1 MRSKVQEL
9 AQLAY
14 ECVKQVKDKANEM
27 DKMNKNGKD
36 FASKYLSYAR
46 KLPSMIIYNGLLT
59 TVAFAKAKAKKASA
73 KAEVKEEKKGE
84 REKGEKVEALAW
96 KMLLGHIEKF
106 LNEEGINQNNEDLI
120 EFLSKREVQEY
131 RFITKRV
138 LDFSL
143 WLKRI
148 AEGEIEDEGKGD

>member
-1 MRSKVQEL
+1 MKL
-9 AQLAY
+9 IAG
-14 ECVKQVKDKANEM
+14 NW
-27 DKMNKNGKD
+27 KMNKKGKD

-73 KAEVKEEKKGE
+73 RAKVEE
-84 REKGEKVEALAW
+84 REKVNIEGLAW
-96 KMLLGHIEKF
+96 EKLLEHLKEF
-106 LNEEGINQNNEDLI
+106 LRREGINQDNKDLI
-120 EFLSKREVQEY
+120 EFLSEREVQEY

>member
-1 MRSKVQEL
+1 MSNKVQEL

-14 ECVKQVKDKANEM
+14 ECVKEVKDKANKM
-27 DKMNKNGKD
+27 DKINKKGKD

-59 TVAFAKAKAKKASA
+59 TVAFAKAKAKKASTRA
-73 KAEVKEEKKGE
+73 KVEE
-84 REKGEKVEALAW
+84 REKVNIEGLAW
-96 KMLLGHIEKF
+96 EKLLEHLKEF
-106 LNEEGINQNNEDLI
+106 LRREGINQDNKDLI
-120 EFLSKREVQEY
+120 EFLSEREVQEY

>member
-14 ECVKQVKDKANEM
+14 ECVKQVKNEAKKM
-27 DKMNKNGKD
+27 DEKGKD
-36 FASKYLSYAR
+36 FASRYLSYAK

-59 TVAFAKAKAKKASA
+59 TVAFAKAKAKKASTKA
-73 KAEVKEEKKGE
+73 KVEE
-84 REKGEKVEALAW
+84 GEKVNIEGLAW
-96 KMLLGHIEKF
+96 EKLLEHLKEF
-106 LNEEGINQNNEDLI
+106 LRREGINQDNKDLI
-120 EFLSKREVQEY
+120 EFLSEREVQEY

-138 LDFSL
+138 LEFSQ

-148 AEGEIEDEGKGD
+148 AEGDIEDDGKGD

>member
-14 ECVKQVKDKANEM
+14 ECVKQVKDEAK
-27 DKMNKNGKD
+27 KMNEKGRD
-36 FASKYLSYAR
+36 FASRYLSYAK

-59 TVAFAKAKAKKASA
+59 TVAFAKAKAKKASTRA
-73 KAEVKEEKKGE
+73 KVEE
-84 REKGEKVEALAW
+84 GEKVNIEGLAW
-96 KMLLGHIEKF
+96 EKLLEHLKEF
-106 LNEEGINQNNEDLI
+106 LRREGINQDNKDLI
-120 EFLSKREVQEY
+120 EFLSEREVQEY
-131 RFITKRV
+131 RYITKRV

>member
-1 MRSKVQEL
+1 LRSKVQKL

-14 ECVKQVKDKANEM
+14 ECVGGVKNE
-27 DKMNKNGKD
+27 D
-36 FASKYLSYAR
+36 FASKYLAYAK

-59 TVAFAKAKAKKASA
+59 TVAFAKTKAKKGSTEG
-73 KAEVKEEKKGE
+73 KAWEKLLEHIGE
-84 REKGEKVEALAW
+84 
-96 KMLLGHIEKF
+96 F
-106 LNEEGINQNNEDLI
+106 LRNEGINLGGKDLI
-120 EFLSKREVQEY
+120 EFLSEREVQEY

>member
-14 ECVKQVKDKANEM
+14 ECVKQVKNEAKKM
-27 DKMNKNGKD
+27 DEKGKD
-36 FASKYLSYAR
+36 FASRYLSYAK

-59 TVAFAKAKAKKASA
+59 TVAFAKAKAKKEDAWE
-73 KAEVKEEKKGE
+73 KLLEHLKE
-84 REKGEKVEALAW
+84 
-96 KMLLGHIEKF
+96 F
-106 LNEEGINQNNEDLI
+106 LRREGINKDNEDLI
-120 EFLSKREVQEY
+120 EFLSKLEVQEY

-148 AEGEIEDEGKGD
+148 AEGEIEDEGKAD

>member
-14 ECVKQVKDKANEM
+14 ECVKEVK
-27 DKMNKNGKD
+27 GKD

-59 TVAFAKAKAKKASA
+59 TVAFAKTKAKKASTEG
-73 KAEVKEEKKGE
+73 KAWEKLLEHLKE
-84 REKGEKVEALAW
+84 
-96 KMLLGHIEKF
+96 F
-106 LNEEGINQNNEDLI
+106 LRREGINQDNKDLI
-120 EFLSKREVQEY
+120 EFLSEREVQEY

>member
-9 AQLAY
+9 AKLAY
-14 ECVKQVKDKANEM
+14 ECVGGVKNE
-27 DKMNKNGKD
+27 D
-36 FASKYLSYAR
+36 FASKYLAYAK

-59 TVAFAKAKAKKASA
+59 TVAFAKAKAKKEDAWE
-73 KAEVKEEKKGE
+73 KLLEHLKEFLR
-84 REKGEKVEALAW
+84 REG
-96 KMLLGHIEKF
+96 M
-106 LNEEGINQNNEDLI
+106 NQDNKDLI
-120 EFLSKREVQEY
+120 EFLSELEVQEY

-148 AEGEIEDEGKGD
+148 AEGEIEDEGKED

>member
-1 MRSKVQEL
+1 MRSKVQKL

-14 ECVKQVKDKANEM
+14 ECVKEVK
-27 DKMNKNGKD
+27 GKE
-36 FASKYLSYAR
+36 FASKYLAYAR

-59 TVAFAKAKAKKASA
+59 TVAFAKTKARKAYA
-73 KAEVKEEKKGE
+73 KAEVKE
-84 REKGEKVEALAW
+84 GEKDKKEKNIEVLAW
-96 KMLLGHIEKF
+96 KILLEHLEKF
-106 LNEEGINQNNEDLI
+106 LNEEGIKQDNKDLI
-120 EFLSKREVQEY
+120 QFLSELEVQEY

-143 WLKRI
+143 WLKRV

>member
-14 ECVKQVKDKANEM
+14 ECVKEVKGKANEI
-27 DKMNKNGKD
+27 DKMNKKGKE

-59 TVAFAKAKAKKASA
+59 TVAFAKTKAKKASI
-73 KAEVKEEKKGE
+73 EG
-84 REKGEKVEALAW
+84 LAW
-96 KMLLGHIEKF
+96 EKLLEHLKEF
-106 LNEEGINQNNEDLI
+106 LRREGINRDNEDLI

>member
-1 MRSKVQEL
+1 MRSKAQEL
-9 AQLAY
+9 AHLAY
-14 ECVKQVKDKANEM
+14 ECVKEVK
-27 DKMNKNGKD
+27 GKE
-36 FASKYLSYAR
+36 FASKYLAYAR

-59 TVAFAKAKAKKASA
+59 TVAFAKAKAKKEDAWE
-73 KAEVKEEKKGE
+73 KLLEHLKE
-84 REKGEKVEALAW
+84 
-96 KMLLGHIEKF
+96 F
-106 LNEEGINQNNEDLI
+106 LRREGINQDNKDLI
-120 EFLSKREVQEY
+120 EFLSEREVQEY

>member
-9 AQLAY
+9 ARLAY
-14 ECVKQVKDKANEM
+14 ECVKQVKDEAKKM
-27 DKMNKNGKD
+27 DEKGKD
-36 FASKYLSYAR
+36 FASRYLSYAR

-59 TVAFAKAKAKKASA
+59 TVAFAKAKAKKASTRA
-73 KAEVKEEKKGE
+73 KVEE
-84 REKGEKVEALAW
+84 GEKVNIEGLAW
-96 KMLLGHIEKF
+96 EKLLEHLKEF
-106 LNEEGINQNNEDLI
+106 LRREGINQDNKDLI

>member
-1 MRSKVQEL
+1 MKSKVQEL
-9 AQLAY
+9 AKLAY
-14 ECVKQVKDKANEM
+14 ECVGGVKNE
-27 DKMNKNGKD
+27 D
-36 FASKYLSYAR
+36 FASKYLAYAK

-59 TVAFAKAKAKKASA
+59 TVAFAKAKAKKEDAWE
-73 KAEVKEEKKGE
+73 KLLEHLKEFLR
-84 REKGEKVEALAW
+84 REG
-96 KMLLGHIEKF
+96 M
-106 LNEEGINQNNEDLI
+106 NQDNKDLI
-120 EFLSKREVQEY
+120 EFLSELEVQEY

>member
-1 MRSKVQEL
+1 MRSKVQKL

-14 ECVKQVKDKANEM
+14 KCVGGVKNE
-27 DKMNKNGKD
+27 D
-36 FASKYLSYAR
+36 FASKYLAYAK

-59 TVAFAKAKAKKASA
+59 TVAFAKTKAKKASIEG
-73 KAEVKEEKKGE
+73 K
-84 REKGEKVEALAW
+84 AW
-96 KMLLGHIEKF
+96 KKLLEHIEEF
-106 LNEEGINQNNEDLI
+106 LRNEGINLGGKDLI
-120 EFLSKREVQEY
+120 KFLSELEVQEY

>member
-1 MRSKVQEL
+1 MKSKVQEL

-14 ECVKQVKDKANEM
+14 ECVGGVKNE
-27 DKMNKNGKD
+27 D
-36 FASKYLSYAR
+36 FASKYLAYAK
-46 KLPSMIIYNGLLT
+46 KLPSMIIYDGLLT
-59 TVAFAKAKAKKASA
+59 TVAFAKTKAKKASIEG
-73 KAEVKEEKKGE
+73 KAWEKLLEHLKE
-84 REKGEKVEALAW
+84 
-96 KMLLGHIEKF
+96 F
-106 LNEEGINQNNEDLI
+106 LRREGINQDNEDLI

-148 AEGEIEDEGKGD
+148 AEGEIEDEGKED

>member
-14 ECVKQVKDKANEM
+14 NCVKEVKDKANEI
-27 DKMNKNGKD
+27 DKMNKKGKD
-36 FASKYLSYAR
+36 FASRYLSYAK

-59 TVAFAKAKAKKASA
+59 TVAFAKAKAKKASTKVEA
-73 KAEVKEEKKGE
+73 KEEEKGK
-84 REKGEKVEALAW
+84 RDQGEKVEALAW
-96 KMLLGHIEKF
+96 KMLLGHLEKF
-106 LNEEGINQNNEDLI
+106 LNEEGIKQENKDFI
-120 EFLSKREVQEY
+120 EFLSEREVQEY

-138 LDFSL
+138 LDFSQ
-143 WLKRI
+143 WLKRV

>member
-1 MRSKVQEL
+1 MKSKVQEL

-27 DKMNKNGKD
+27 DKINKKGKD
-36 FASKYLSYAR
+36 FASKYLSYAK
-46 KLPSMIIYNGLLT
+46 KLPSMIIYNGLLA
-59 TVAFAKAKAKKASA
+59 TVAFAKAKAKKEDAWE
-73 KAEVKEEKKGE
+73 KLLEHLKEFLR
-84 REKGEKVEALAW
+84 REG
-96 KMLLGHIEKF
+96 M
-106 LNEEGINQNNEDLI
+106 NQDNKDLI
-120 EFLSKREVQEY
+120 EFLSELEVQEY

>member
-1 MRSKVQEL
+1 MRSKAQEL

-14 ECVKQVKDKANEM
+14 KCVKQVKDEAE
-27 DKMNKNGKD
+27 KMNEKGKD
-36 FASKYLSYAR
+36 FASRYLSYAK

-73 KAEVKEEKKGE
+73 KAEVKEGKKGE

-106 LNEEGINQNNEDLI
+106 LNEEGINQDNKDLI
-120 EFLSKREVQEY
+120 EFLSEREVQEY

>member
-1 MRSKVQEL
+1 MKSKVQEL

-14 ECVKQVKDKANEM
+14 ECVKQVKDKANEI
-27 DKMNKNGKD
+27 DKMNKKGKD

-59 TVAFAKAKAKKASA
+59 TVAFAKAKAKKASTRA
-73 KAEVKEEKKGE
+73 KVEE
-84 REKGEKVEALAW
+84 GEKVNIEGLAW
-96 KMLLGHIEKF
+96 EKLLEHLKEF
-106 LNEEGINQNNEDLI
+106 LRREGINQDNEDLI

-131 RFITKRV
+131 RLITKRV

-148 AEGEIEDEGKGD
+148 AEGEIEDEGKED

>member
-1 MRSKVQEL
+1 MRSRVQEL

-14 ECVKQVKDKANEM
+14 ECVKEVK
-27 DKMNKNGKD
+27 GKD

-59 TVAFAKAKAKKASA
+59 TVAFAKAKAKKTSTKA
-73 KAEVKEEKKGE
+73 KV
-84 REKGEKVEALAW
+84 EKGEKANIEGLAW
-96 KMLLGHIEKF
+96 EKLLEHLKEF
-106 LNEEGINQNNEDLI
+106 LRREGINQENKDLI
-120 EFLSKREVQEY
+120 DFLSEREVQEY

>member
-14 ECVKQVKDKANEM
+14 ECVKQVKDKANEI
-27 DKMNKNGKD
+27 DKMNKKGKD
-36 FASKYLSYAR
+36 FASRYLSYAR

-59 TVAFAKAKAKKASA
+59 TVAFAKAKAKKAFTRA
-73 KAEVKEEKKGE
+73 KVEE
-84 REKGEKVEALAW
+84 GEKVNIEGLAW
-96 KMLLGHIEKF
+96 EKLLEHLKEF
-106 LNEEGINQNNEDLI
+106 LRREGINQDNKDLI
-120 EFLSKREVQEY
+120 EFLSEREVQEY

>member
-1 MRSKVQEL
+1 MRSKVQKL
-9 AQLAY
+9 TQLAY
-14 ECVKQVKDKANEM
+14 ECVGGVKNE
-27 DKMNKNGKD
+27 D
-36 FASKYLSYAR
+36 FASKYLAYAK

-59 TVAFAKAKAKKASA
+59 TVAFAKTKAKKASIEG
-73 KAEVKEEKKGE
+73 K
-84 REKGEKVEALAW
+84 AW
-96 KMLLGHIEKF
+96 KKLLEHIEEF
-106 LNEEGINQNNEDLI
+106 LRNEGINLGGKDLI
-120 EFLSKREVQEY
+120 KFLSELEVQEY

>member
-14 ECVKQVKDKANEM
+14 ECVKEVKDKANEM
-27 DKMNKNGKD
+27 DKINKKGKD

-59 TVAFAKAKAKKASA
+59 TVAFAKAKAKKASTRA
-73 KAEVKEEKKGE
+73 KVEE
-84 REKGEKVEALAW
+84 REKVNIEGLAW
-96 KMLLGHIEKF
+96 EKLLEHLKEF
-106 LNEEGINQNNEDLI
+106 LRREGINQDNKDLI
-120 EFLSKREVQEY
+120 EFLSEREVQEY

>member
-9 AQLAY
+9 AKLAY
-14 ECVKQVKDKANEM
+14 ECVGGVKNE
-27 DKMNKNGKD
+27 D
-36 FASKYLSYAR
+36 FASKYLAYAK

-59 TVAFAKAKAKKASA
+59 TVAFAKTKARKASTEG
-73 KAEVKEEKKGE
+73 KAWEKLLEHLKE
-84 REKGEKVEALAW
+84 
-96 KMLLGHIEKF
+96 F
-106 LNEEGINQNNEDLI
+106 LRREGINKDNEDLI
-120 EFLSKREVQEY
+120 EFLSKLEVQEY
-131 RFITKRV
+131 RFITKKV

>member
-1 MRSKVQEL
+1 MRSKVQKL

-14 ECVKQVKDKANEM
+14 ECVKEIK
-27 DKMNKNGKD
+27 GKE
-36 FASKYLSYAR
+36 FASKYLAYAR
-46 KLPSMIIYNGLLT
+46 KLPSMITYNGLLT
-59 TVAFAKAKAKKASA
+59 TVAFAKTKAKKAST
-73 KAEVKEEKKGE
+73 KAEVKE
-84 REKGEKVEALAW
+84 REKDKKEKNIEALAW
-96 KMLLGHIEKF
+96 KMLLEHLKEF
-106 LNEEGINQNNEDLI
+106 LRKEGINQDNEDLI
-120 EFLSKREVQEY
+120 EFLSKLEVQEY

>member
-1 MRSKVQEL
+1 MKSKVQEL

-14 ECVKQVKDKANEM
+14 KCVKQVKDEAEKM
-27 DKMNKNGKD
+27 DKKGKD

-59 TVAFAKAKAKKASA
+59 TVAFAKAKAKKASTRA
-73 KAEVKEEKKGE
+73 KVEE
-84 REKGEKVEALAW
+84 GEKVNIEGLAW
-96 KMLLGHIEKF
+96 EKLLEHLKEF
-106 LNEEGINQNNEDLI
+106 LRREGINQDNKDLI
-120 EFLSKREVQEY
+120 EFLSERGVQEY

>member
-1 MRSKVQEL
+1 MKSKVQEL

-14 ECVKQVKDKANEM
+14 ECVKEVKDKE
-27 DKMNKNGKD
+27 
-36 FASKYLSYAR
+36 FASKYLAYAR

-59 TVAFAKAKAKKASA
+59 TLAFAKAKAKKEDAWE
-73 KAEVKEEKKGE
+73 KLLEHLKE
-84 REKGEKVEALAW
+84 
-96 KMLLGHIEKF
+96 F
-106 LNEEGINQNNEDLI
+106 LRREGINQDNKDLI

>member
-14 ECVKQVKDKANEM
+14 ECVKEVK
-27 DKMNKNGKD
+27 GKD

-59 TVAFAKAKAKKASA
+59 TVAFAKAKAKK
-73 KAEVKEEKKGE
+73 EKNI
-84 REKGEKVEALAW
+84 EALAW
-96 KMLLGHIEKF
+96 KMLLEHLKEF
-106 LNEEGINQNNEDLI
+106 LRKEGINQDNEDLI
-120 EFLSKREVQEY
+120 EFLSKLEVQEY
-131 RFITKRV
+131 RLITKRV